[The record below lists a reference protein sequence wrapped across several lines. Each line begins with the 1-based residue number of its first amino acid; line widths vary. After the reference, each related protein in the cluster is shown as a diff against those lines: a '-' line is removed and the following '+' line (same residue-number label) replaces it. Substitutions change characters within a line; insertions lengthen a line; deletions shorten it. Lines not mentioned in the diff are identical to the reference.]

1 MHAREVMQRALACA
15 RSLEGRTR
23 LVKPFATHVT
33 RGRSYI
39 IAKWAMTLDGKMAT
53 VTGGAR
59 WTCRPDA
66 RTWAHDLRHRIDA
79 IVIGAGTV
87 RSNNLRLTVGLSSL
101 DREIIYR
108 EVQKEKSNG
117 QRN

>member
-15 RSLEGRTR
+15 RSVEGRTR
-23 LVKPFATHVT
+23 LVKPNAIYIT
-33 RGRSYI
+33 RGRPYI
-39 IAKWAMTLDGKMAT
+39 VAKWAMTLDGKMAI
-53 VTGGAR
+53 VACDAR
-59 WTCRPDA
+59 WTSRPDA
-66 RTWAHDLRHRIDA
+66 RTWIHELRYHIDA

-87 RSNNLRLTVGLSSL
+87 RSDNLRLTVRLSSL

-117 QRN
+117 QCN